1 MTDERDPHPE
11 HEEHEEHDDPVIS
24 SRVPTSGSARADG
37 DVAGAGSGVRGAI
50 QHVVESVVDFSI
62 RRPFLV
68 VLIAIGI
75 LIGAKQYTTRLELKS
90 DFLELLPRDSPG
102 FIAFEQQLKRMGG
115 GASLNIIV
123 ESPDRKA
130 NERYIDEI
138 ARRVVAMAEA
148 RKKCVVDACGTAFI
162 EEDLRDTKKSGPTCA
177 ERCGPEL
184 ISYVES
190 GTKEVRQFFEGNKW
204 LYADLADLENAD
216 NTLDRQIAI
225 KSGMVSNLE
234 GDDDDLGGDKGDKK
248 KPAAAD
254 GGAADAG
261 SEKKSALGMDE
272 FHDRWEQKG
281 HKNDDF
287 PTGYFATTD
296 GTMLGIR
303 IVSPTT
309 GTGDKGGDL
318 LLKQVEGLVKEMNA
332 PSYHPDMKVGFA
344 GDIPN
349 AIAEKD
355 SIVSEAAYATGIAT
369 VLILLGI
376 FTFFRS
382 FSALVVMLFP
392 TTVGIACA
400 YSFATATFGYVNTSG
415 AFLGAIILG
424 NGINYPIVLLS
435 RYREFV
441 ARGMTPEAAKK
452 AAVWNA
458 FRAELVGASVAG
470 IAYGSLVITRFRGF
484 SQFGMIGFVG
494 MLLVWLSIIPLVPAI
509 VTIFERFRARP
520 RVAAFVKARDEIFD
534 MPAFSWLF
542 TKVDASGTSGPVI
555 RLIARATE
563 KKPGWFL
570 GLAALITVVALVKIP
585 AFLRD
590 PWEYNFAHL
599 GSSSSK
605 EEGGA
610 GGWSSKAEKVFGG
623 KMNIAGARML
633 ATSAAQV
640 PAVKAQILANDA
652 KDPQGKLVDE
662 VNSIADLMPGTDDEQ
677 KAKLAVLDRIRDRL
691 TERVLFD
698 MTPEEQKKLLEMKP
712 PETLR
717 LIEHKDVPPLLRRRF
732 EEKNGTIGT
741 VFYVK
746 FINLSF
752 SDGHNLLRIA
762 KTTDNVTLP
771 DGTVVKTASRSTIFA
786 EMIRSMERD
795 GPLASF
801 ASLGAVAVV
810 VIIATGTKRGAI
822 AVLLSLIM
830 GVIWMIGGA
839 AWTDLKLNFLN
850 FIALPITFG
859 IGCEYPFNIFDR
871 SRLLGGDVALA
882 VRRSGG
888 AVALCS
894 YTTIVGYGSLLF
906 ADNQALQSFGR
917 LAASGEITCILCA
930 MLVLPS
936 LLHVWKRRKPRRAV
950 A

>member
-1 MTDERDPHPE
+1 MSDH
-11 HEEHEEHDDPVIS
+11 
-24 SRVPTSGSARADG
+24 DG
-37 DVAGAGSGVRGAI
+37 DVSHGSTSFVRRIVDGV
-50 QHVVESVVDFSI
+50 VNFSI
-62 RRPFLV
+62 QRPVIVL
-68 VLIAIGI
+68 LIALAI
-75 LIGAKQYTTRLELKS
+75 LLGAKQYTTRLELRS

-102 FIAFEQQLKRMGG
+102 FIAFEAQLKRMGG
-115 GASLNIIV
+115 GATLLVIA

-130 NERYIDEI
+130 NERWIDDLSK
-138 ARRVVAMAEA
+138 RVVAIADA
-148 RKKCVVDACGTAFI
+148 RKKCVQDACGEAV
-162 EEDLRDTKKSGPTCA
+162 LASGLKDQAPACA
-177 ERCGPEL
+177 QKCGPEL
-184 ISYVES
+184 VSYVES
-190 GTKEVRQFFEGNKW
+190 GTKDTREFFQNNKW

-216 NTLDRQIAI
+216 TTLDHQIAL

-234 GDDDDLGGDKGDKK
+234 GDDDDNLDGPKKGAPAGDAGTGD
-248 KPAAAD
+248 AGTGE
-254 GGAADAG
+254 GGAN
-261 SEKKSALGMDE
+261 EKKSTLGMDE
-272 FHDRWEQKG
+272 FHDRWEEKG

-303 IVSPTT
+303 IISPTT
-309 GTGDKGGDL
+309 GTGDRGGDL
-318 LLKQVEGLVKEMNA
+318 LLAQVDGLVKELD
-332 PSYHPDMKVGFA
+332 PSKYHPQMRVGFA

-349 AIAEKD
+349 AIAEKE
-355 SIVSEAAYATGIAT
+355 SIVSEAAYATGAAT
-369 VLILLGI
+369 LLILLGI
-376 FTFFRS
+376 FAFFRS

-392 TTVGIACA
+392 ALVGVACA

-424 NGINYPIVLLS
+424 NGINYPIVLLA

-441 ARGMTPEAAKK
+441 ARGMTPEVAKR

-484 SQFGMIGFVG
+484 NQFGMIGFVG

-509 VTIFERFRARP
+509 ITVFEKMREWP
-520 RVAAFVKARDEIFD
+520 RVAALVRARDEILD
-534 MPAFSWLF
+534 MRAFSWLF
-542 TKVDASGTSGPVI
+542 TKIDTSGTSGPAIRFVARITERHSRPVLVI
-555 RLIARATE
+555 AA
-563 KKPGWFL
+563 FL
-570 GLAALITVVALVKIP
+570 TLVAAIKVP

-590 PWEYNFAHL
+590 PWEYNFARL

-605 EEGGA
+605 EETGA
-610 GGWSSKAEKVFGG
+610 GGWSLKAEKVFGG
-623 KMNIAGARML
+623 KMNVAGARML
-633 ATSAAQV
+633 ATTADQV

-652 KDPQGKLVDE
+652 KDPQGKLVEE
-662 VNSIADLMPGTDDEQ
+662 VNTIADLLPGTEAEQ
-677 KAKLAVLDRIRDRL
+677 KKKLAVLDSIRDRL

-698 MTPEEQKKLLEMKP
+698 MSPEERKKLLEMKP
-712 PETLR
+712 PETLKV
-717 LIEHKDVPPLLRRRF
+717 LVPENIPPLLRRRF
-732 EEKNGTIGT
+732 EEKNGTVGT

-746 FINLSF
+746 FIDISF

-801 ASLGAVAVV
+801 ASLAAVAVV
-810 VIIATGTKRGAI
+810 VIIATASGRGAI
-822 AVLLSLIM
+822 CVLASLVM
-830 GVIWMIGGA
+830 GVVWMVGGA
-839 AWTDLKLNFLN
+839 AWSDMKLNFLN

-871 SRLLGGDVALA
+871 SRLLNGDVTMA

-894 YTTIVGYGSLLF
+894 YTTMVGYGSLLF

-917 LAASGEITCILCA
+917 LAASGEITCIVCA
-930 MLVLPS
+930 MIVLPA
-936 LLHVWKRRKPRRAV
+936 LLHEWKQRRT
-950 A
+950 

>member
-1 MTDERDPHPE
+1 VTDEKAPDPE
-11 HEEHEEHDDPVIS
+11 HDEHEEHDDPVIS
-24 SRVPTSGSARADG
+24 TKQNLANSGSFTANG
-37 DVAGAGSGVRGAI
+37 DLVRTGTGVRGTI
-50 QHVVESVVDFSI
+50 QHIVESVVDFSI

-75 LIGAKQYTTRLELKS
+75 LLAAKQYTTRLELKS

-130 NERYIDEI
+130 NERYIDEVSS
-138 ARRVVAMAEA
+138 RVMAVADA
-148 RKKCVVDACGTAFI
+148 RKKCVVDACGPGHV
-162 EEDLRDTKKSGPTCA
+162 EEDLRDAKRTVATCS

-184 ISYVES
+184 VSYVET
-190 GTKEVRQFFEGNKW
+190 GTKEVRAFFQGNKW
-204 LYADLADLENAD
+204 LYADLSDLENAD
-216 NTLDRQIAI
+216 STLDHQIAM

-234 GDDDDLGGDKGDKK
+234 GDDDDLGGEKK

-254 GGAADAG
+254 GGAPAG
-261 SEKKSALGMDE
+261 EEKKAALGMDE

-281 HKNDDF
+281 KKNDDF
-287 PTGYFATTD
+287 PTGYFATPD

-318 LLKQVEGLVKEMNA
+318 LLKQVEGIVKELNA
-332 PSYHPDMKVGFA
+332 PSFHPDMKVGFA

-349 AIAEKD
+349 AIAEKE
-355 SIVSEAAYATGIAT
+355 SIVSEAAWATGIAT
-369 VLILLGI
+369 LLILFGI
-376 FTFFRS
+376 FTYFRS

-392 TTVGIACA
+392 TVVGIACA

-441 ARGMTPEAAKK
+441 ARGMTPDAAKK

-520 RVAAFVKARDEIFD
+520 RVAAFVKRRDALFD
-534 MPAFSWLF
+534 KPAVSWLF
-542 TKVDASGTSGPVI
+542 THVDASGTSGPVI

-570 GLAALITVVALVKIP
+570 AAAAVITVVALVKIP
-585 AFLRD
+585 AFLKD

-605 EEGGA
+605 QDNGA
-610 GGWSSKAEKVFGG
+610 GAWSSKAEKVFGG

-633 ATSAAQV
+633 AASAAQV

-662 VNSIADLMPGTDDEQ
+662 VNSIADLMPGTDEEQ

-698 MTPEEQKKLLEMKP
+698 MSPEDRKKLLEMKP
-712 PETLR
+712 PETLKV
-717 LIEHKDVPPLLRRRF
+717 IEQKDIPALMRRRF

-746 FINLSF
+746 FIDLSF

-871 SRLLGGDVALA
+871 SRMLGGDIALA

-894 YTTIVGYGSLLF
+894 FTTTIGYGSLLF
-906 ADNQALQSFGR
+906 ADNQALKSFGR
-917 LAASGEITCILCA
+917 LAASGEITSIVCA

-936 LLHVWKRRKPRRAV
+936 LLHVWKRRKAKRPPA
-950 A
+950 

>member
-1 MTDERDPHPE
+1 VSDEKDPLHPE
-11 HEEHEEHDDPVIS
+11 DDETDDPVVS
-24 SRVPTSGSARADG
+24 SRRGPASGPSSRADG
-37 DVAGAGSGVRGAI
+37 DVARAGAGLRGTI
-50 QHVVESVVDFSI
+50 QWVVESVVDFSI

-68 VLIAIGI
+68 ILIAIGI
-75 LIGAKQYTTRLELKS
+75 LVGAKFYTTRLELRS

-102 FIAFEQQLKRMGG
+102 FIAFEEQLKRMGG

-123 ESPDRKA
+123 ESPDRRA
-130 NERYIDEI
+130 NERYIDDLSK
-138 ARRVVAMAEA
+138 RVTDMAEA
-148 RKKCVVDACGTAFI
+148 RRKCVVDACGTAAI
-162 EEDLRDTKKSGPTCA
+162 SEDLRDTKQTGPACA

-190 GTKEVRQFFEGNKW
+190 GTKEVRAFFKGNKW

-234 GDDDDLGGDKGDKK
+234 GDDDDLGGA
-248 KPAAAD
+248 KP
-254 GGAADAG
+254 AADAG
-261 SEKKSALGMDE
+261 GDGGAPEKKATLGMDE
-272 FHDRWEQKG
+272 FHDRWEEKG

-287 PTGYFATTD
+287 PTGYFATAD

-303 IVSPTT
+303 IISPTT

-318 LLKQVEGLVKEMNA
+318 LLAKIDTLVKEMNA
-332 PSYHPDMKVGFA
+332 PSYNAQMKVGFA

-355 SIVSEAAYATGIAT
+355 SIVSEAAYATGIAAI
-369 VLILLGI
+369 LILFGI

-392 TTVGIACA
+392 AAVGIACA

-441 ARGMTPEAAKK
+441 ARGMTPDAAKK

-494 MLLVWLSIIPLVPAI
+494 MLLVWLSLIPLVPAL
-509 VTIFERFRARP
+509 VTVFERFRAVP
-520 RVAAFVKARDEIFD
+520 EVAAFVKARNEIFD

-555 RLIARATE
+555 RLVARMTE
-563 KKPGWFL
+563 RRPWWFL
-570 GLAALITVVALVKIP
+570 GLAAGITLVALVKLP
-585 AFLRD
+585 SFLRD

-633 ATSAAQV
+633 AASAEQV
-640 PAVKAQILANDA
+640 PAVKAQIIANDA

-662 VNSIADLMPGTDDEQ
+662 VNTIADLMPGTDAEQ
-677 KAKLAVLDRIRDRL
+677 KAKLVVLDRIRDRL

-698 MTPEEQKKLLEMKP
+698 MSPDEQKKLLEMRP
-712 PETLR
+712 PDTLK
-717 LIEHKDVPPLLRRRF
+717 LLEKKDVPALLRRRF

-746 FINLSF
+746 FIDLSF

-810 VIIATGTKRGAI
+810 VIIATGTRRGAI

-830 GVIWMIGGA
+830 GVVWMVGGA
-839 AWTDLKLNFLN
+839 AWTDMKLNFLN

-859 IGCEYPFNIFDR
+859 IGCEYPFNIYDR
-871 SRLLGGDVALA
+871 SRLLGGDVTLA

-894 YTTIVGYGSLLF
+894 YTTMVGYGSLLF

-917 LAASGEITCILCA
+917 LAAGGEITCILCA

-936 LLHVWKRRKPRRAV
+936 LLHVWKQRKRARS
-950 A
+950 

>member
-1 MTDERDPHPE
+1 MSEEQDPLHA
-11 HEEHEEHDDPVIS
+11 EEDEHDDPVVS
-24 SRVPTSGSARADG
+24 SRVGPSSRADG
-37 DVAGAGSGVRGAI
+37 DVAAAAGGVRGTI
-50 QHVVESVVDFSI
+50 QRVVEGVVDFSI

-68 VLIAIGI
+68 ILIAIAI

-138 ARRVVAMAEA
+138 ARRVVDMAET
-148 RKKCVVDACGTAFI
+148 RKKCLVAACGTAFI
-162 EEDLRDTKKSGPTCA
+162 EEDLRNTKKTAPTCA
-177 ERCGPEL
+177 EKCGPEL
-184 ISYVES
+184 VSYVES
-190 GTKEVRQFFEGNKW
+190 GTKEVREFFKGNKW

-216 NTLDRQIAI
+216 STLDRQIAI

-234 GDDDDLGGDKGDKK
+234 GDDDDLESPK
-248 KPAAAD
+248 KPAA
-254 GGAADAG
+254 GADAG
-261 SEKKSALGMDE
+261 ADGAAGDGGVPEKKATLGMDE
-272 FHDRWEQKG
+272 FHDRWEQQG

-318 LLKQVEGLVKEMNA
+318 LLAKVEALVKEMNA
-332 PSYHPDMKVGFA
+332 PSYHPQMKVGFA

-369 VLILLGI
+369 LLILFGV

-441 ARGMTPEAAKK
+441 ARGMTPGAAKK

-509 VTIFERFRARP
+509 VTVFERFRELP
-520 RVAAFVKARDEIFD
+520 RVAAFVKARDAHFD
-534 MPAFSWLF
+534 RRAFSWMF

-555 RLIARATE
+555 RLIAHVTE
-563 KKPGWFL
+563 RKPWWFL
-570 GLAALITVVALVKIP
+570 GVATAITLVAIVKIP

-633 ATSAAQV
+633 ATSAEQV

-662 VNSIADLMPGTDDEQ
+662 VNTIADLMPGTDPEQ
-677 KAKLAVLDRIRDRL
+677 KAKLAVLERIRDRL

-698 MTPEEQKKLLEMKP
+698 MSPDEQKKLLEMKP
-712 PETLR
+712 PETLKV
-717 LIEHKDVPPLLRRRF
+717 IEKKDVPALLRRRF

-746 FINLSF
+746 FIELSF

-762 KTTDNVTLP
+762 KTTDNVTLT

-795 GPLASF
+795 GPLASL
-801 ASLGAVAVV
+801 ASLAAVSVV
-810 VIIATGTKRGAI
+810 VIIATGTRRGAI
-822 AVLLSLIM
+822 AVLVSLIM
-830 GVIWMIGGA
+830 GVIWMVGGA
-839 AWTDLKLNFLN
+839 AWTDMKLNFLN

-859 IGCEYPFNIFDR
+859 IGCEYPFNIYDR
-871 SRLLGGDVALA
+871 SRLLGGNVTLA

-936 LLHVWKRRKPRRAV
+936 LLHVWRRRRTKA

>member
-1 MTDERDPHPE
+1 
-11 HEEHEEHDDPVIS
+11 
-24 SRVPTSGSARADG
+24 
-37 DVAGAGSGVRGAI
+37 
-50 QHVVESVVDFSI
+50 
-62 RRPFLV
+62 
-68 VLIAIGI
+68 
-75 LIGAKQYTTRLELKS
+75 
-90 DFLELLPRDSPG
+90 
-102 FIAFEQQLKRMGG
+102 
-115 GASLNIIV
+115 
-123 ESPDRKA
+123 
-130 NERYIDEI
+130 
-138 ARRVVAMAEA
+138 
-148 RKKCVVDACGTAFI
+148 
-162 EEDLRDTKKSGPTCA
+162 
-177 ERCGPEL
+177 
-184 ISYVES
+184 
-190 GTKEVRQFFEGNKW
+190 
-204 LYADLADLENAD
+204 
-216 NTLDRQIAI
+216 
-225 KSGMVSNLE
+225 MVSNLE
-234 GDDDDLGGDKGDKK
+234 GDDDDLGGAKK
-248 KPAAAD
+248 KPATGDAGAAD
-254 GGAADAG
+254 GGGGAGAGAD
-261 SEKKSALGMDE
+261 EKKSALGMDE
-272 FHDRWEQKG
+272 FHDRWEEKS
-281 HKNDDF
+281 HKHDDF

-318 LLKQVEGLVKEMNA
+318 LLKQVEGVVKEMNA
-332 PSYHPDMKVGFA
+332 PSFHKDMKVGFA

-349 AIAEKD
+349 AIAEKE

-369 VLILLGI
+369 LLILFGI

-441 ARGMTPEAAKK
+441 ARGMTPDAAKK

-509 VTIFERFRARP
+509 VTIFEKFRARP
-520 RVAAFVKARDEIFD
+520 RVAAFVKKRDALFD
-534 MPAFSWLF
+534 KPAISWLF
-542 TKVDASGTSGPVI
+542 TKVDGSGTSGPII
-555 RLIARATE
+555 RLIARITE

-570 GLAALITVVALVKIP
+570 AAAGLITVVALVKVP
-585 AFLRD
+585 AFLKD

-605 EEGGA
+605 KDDGA
-610 GGWSSKAEKVFGG
+610 GAWSSKAEKVFGG

-662 VNSIADLMPGTDDEQ
+662 VNTIADLMPGTDADQ

-698 MTPEEQKKLLEMKP
+698 MSPDERKKLLEMKP
-712 PETLR
+712 PETLK
-717 LIEHKDVPPLLRRRF
+717 LIEQKDIPALMRRRF

-746 FINLSF
+746 FIDLSF

-762 KTTDNVTLP
+762 KTTDNVTLG

-871 SRLLGGDVALA
+871 SRLLGGDIALA

-917 LAASGEITCILCA
+917 LAASGEITCIVCA

-936 LLHVWKRRKPRRAV
+936 LLQVWKRRKAKRV
-950 A
+950 AT

>member
-1 MTDERDPHPE
+1 MNE
-11 HEEHEEHDDPVIS
+11 HEHEQDPEHDDPAA
-24 SRVPTSGSARADG
+24 TSQRSGNPEG
-37 DVAGAGSGVRGAI
+37 DVQRAGGSRGVVRRA
-50 QHVVESVVDFSI
+50 VESIVTFSI
-62 RRPFLV
+62 RRPWTV
-68 VLIAIGI
+68 ILIALGV
-75 LIGAKQYTTRLELKS
+75 LLAAKQYTTRLELKS

-123 ESPDRKA
+123 QSPDREA
-130 NERYIDEI
+130 NQRFIDDV
-138 ARRVVAMAEA
+138 ARRVEAMADA
-148 RKKCVVDACGTAFI
+148 RKKCVVDACGSMPADD
-162 EEDLRDTKKSGPTCA
+162 DLRAGKKHGPTCA
-177 ERCGPEL
+177 TRCGPEL

-190 GTKEVRQFFEGNKW
+190 GTKEVRSFFEQNKW

-216 NTLDRQIAI
+216 NTLDHQIAM
-225 KSGMVSNLE
+225 KSGLVSDLE
-234 GDDDDLGGDKGDKK
+234 EDD
-248 KPAAAD
+248 
-254 GGAADAG
+254 GAAKGAAKAG
-261 SEKKSALGMDE
+261 GPEKKSSLGMDE
-272 FHDRWEQKG
+272 FHDRWEKKA

-287 PTGYFATTD
+287 PTGYFATAD

-318 LLKQVEGLVKEMNA
+318 LLADVDHLVKELRPA
-332 PSYHPDMKVGFA
+332 GYHPQMEVGYA

-369 VLILLGI
+369 VLILLGV
-376 FTFFRS
+376 FAFFRS
-382 FSALVVMLFP
+382 FSALAVMLFP
-392 TTVGIACA
+392 TSVGIACA

-424 NGINYPIVLLS
+424 NGINYPVVLLS

-441 ARGMTPEAAKK
+441 ARGMTPDEAKK

-509 VTIFERFRARP
+509 VTVVERMRERPGVARFLVRRN
-520 RVAAFVKARDEIFD
+520 RVLDHKAL
-534 MPAFSWLF
+534 SWLF
-542 TKVDASGTSGPVI
+542 TNVDSTGTSGP
-555 RLIARATE
+555 LIKATARATE
-563 KKPGWFL
+563 RRPWIFL
-570 GLAALITVVALVKIP
+570 GLAAVITLVALVKVP
-585 AFLRD
+585 SFLRD

-605 EEGGA
+605 TGSGA
-610 GGWSSKAEKVFGG
+610 GAWSSKAEKVFGG

-633 ATSAAQV
+633 ATTPEQV

-662 VNSIADLMPGTDDEQ
+662 VSTIADLMPGTREEQ
-677 KAKLAVLDRIRDRL
+677 QAKLDVLERIRDRL
-691 TERVLFD
+691 TERVMFD
-698 MTPEEQKKLLEMKP
+698 MSPDERKKLEEMRP
-712 PETLR
+712 PEALKV
-717 LIEHKDVPPLLRRRF
+717 IEPKDIPALLRRRF

-746 FINLSF
+746 FIDLSF

-801 ASLGAVAVV
+801 ASLAAVAVV

-822 AVLLSLIM
+822 AVLLSLIT
-830 GVIWMIGGA
+830 GVIWMVGGA

-871 SRLLGGDVALA
+871 TRLLGGNVTLA

-888 AVALCS
+888 AVLLCS
-894 YTTIVGYGSLLF
+894 YTTVIGYGSLLF

-917 LAASGEITCILCA
+917 LAASGEITCIVCA

-936 LLHVWKRRKPRRAV
+936 LLHVWKRRRAR
-950 A
+950 AAAL

>member
-1 MTDERDPHPE
+1 MSDE
-11 HEEHEEHDDPVIS
+11 HEAHDDPVIS
-24 SRVPTSGSARADG
+24 SRISGSRISGSPEG
-37 DVAGAGSGVRGAI
+37 DVAGVSVRGAFRRF
-50 QHVVESVVDFSI
+50 VEGVVDFSI
-62 RRPFLV
+62 NRPWLV
-68 VLIAIGI
+68 VLIAIGV
-75 LIGAKQYTTRLELKS
+75 LVAAQQYTQRLELKS

-115 GASLNIIV
+115 GAQLNIIV

-130 NERYIDEI
+130 NERYIDEVSK
-138 ARRVVAMAEA
+138 RVASMSEA
-148 RKKCVVDACGTAFI
+148 HKKCVLDACGTTAI
-162 EEDLRDTKKSGPTCA
+162 DEDLRDTKKHGPPCA
-177 ERCGPEL
+177 AKCGPEL
-184 ISYVES
+184 VSYVES
-190 GTKEVRQFFEGNKW
+190 GTKEVRAFFKGNKW

-216 NTLDRQIAI
+216 STLDRQIAI

-234 GDDDDLGGDKGDKK
+234 GDDDDLEGAKK
-248 KPAAAD
+248 TADAGD
-254 GGAADAG
+254 GGAFEGGAPD
-261 SEKKSALGMDE
+261 KKATLGMDE

-281 HKNDDF
+281 SKNDDF
-287 PTGYFATTD
+287 PTGYFANAA
-296 GTMLGIR
+296 GNLLGMR
-303 IVSPTT
+303 IISPTT

-318 LLKQVEGLVKEMNA
+318 LLAKVEAIVKEMNA
-332 PSYHPDMKVGFA
+332 PSYHPQMKVGFA

-355 SIVSEAAYATGIAT
+355 SIVSQAATATGIAT

-376 FTFFRS
+376 FAFFRS
-382 FSALVVMLFP
+382 FSALVIMLAP
-392 TTVGIACA
+392 AVVGIACA

-441 ARGMTPEAAKK
+441 ARGMTPDAAKK

-494 MLLVWLSIIPLVPAI
+494 MLLVWLSIIPLVPAL
-509 VTIFERFRARP
+509 VTLFERMRARP
-520 RVAAFVKARDEIFD
+520 RMAAFVKARNEIFD
-534 MPAFSWLF
+534 MKPFSWLL
-542 TKVDASGTSGPVI
+542 TKVDATGSSGPVI
-555 RLIARATE
+555 RLVAQLTARR
-563 KKPGWFL
+563 PWLFL
-570 GLAALITVVALVKIP
+570 GLASVISLVALVKIP

-590 PWEYNFAHL
+590 PWEYNFARL
-599 GSSSSK
+599 GSTSSK
-605 EEGGA
+605 VEGGA
-610 GGWSSKAEKVFGG
+610 GDWSTKAEVVFGG

-633 ATSAAQV
+633 ATSPEQV
-640 PAVKAQILANDA
+640 PAVKAQILTNDA
-652 KDPQGKLVDE
+652 KDPQGKLVAE
-662 VNSIADLMPGTDDEQ
+662 VNTIADLMPGPESEQ

-698 MTPEEQKKLLEMKP
+698 MSPEEQKKLLEMKP

-717 LIEHKDVPPLLRRRF
+717 VIEPRDIPALMRRRF

-746 FINLSF
+746 FIDLSF

-801 ASLGAVAVV
+801 ASLAAVAVV
-810 VIIATGTKRGAI
+810 VLIATGNRRGAI
-822 AVLLSLIM
+822 AVLVSLVM
-830 GVIWMIGGA
+830 GVIWMVGGA
-839 AWTDLKLNFLN
+839 AWTDMKLNFLN

-871 SRLLGGDVALA
+871 SRLLGGNVKLA
-882 VRRSGG
+882 VERSGG

-894 YTTIVGYGSLLF
+894 FTTMVGYGSLLF

-917 LAASGEITCILCA
+917 LAASGEITCVICA
-930 MLVLPS
+930 MFVLPS
-936 LLHVWKRRKPRRAV
+936 LLTVWTQRRKAKPA
-950 A
+950 

>member
-1 MTDERDPHPE
+1 MSGGEDHE
-11 HEEHEEHDDPVIS
+11 HDHEHDDPVIS
-24 SRVPTSGSARADG
+24 SRMGPTSGSSEG
-37 DVAGAGSGVRGAI
+37 DIAKSEAGVRAVI
-50 QHVVESVVDFSI
+50 RRLVEGVVDFSI
-62 RRPFLV
+62 RRPFVV
-68 VLIAIGI
+68 VLIALGV
-75 LIGAKQYTTRLELKS
+75 LVAAKQYTTRLELKS
-90 DFLELLPRDSPG
+90 DFLELLPRDAPG

-115 GASLNIIV
+115 GASLNVIV

-138 ARRVVAMAEA
+138 ARRVVAMADA
-148 RKKCVVDACGTAFI
+148 RNTCVLDRCGTLAI
-162 EEDLRDTKKSGPTCA
+162 EEDLRDTKKKGPVCA
-177 ERCGPEL
+177 EKCGPEL
-184 ISYVES
+184 VSYVES
-190 GTKEVRQFFEGNKW
+190 GTKDVRAFFKGNKW

-216 NTLDRQIAI
+216 NTLDRQIAL

-234 GDDDDLGGDKGDKK
+234 GDDEDLEPSKKAAGDAG
-248 KPAAAD
+248 AGE
-254 GGAADAG
+254 GGAP
-261 SEKKSALGMDE
+261 EKKATLGMDE

-281 HKNDDF
+281 SKNDDF
-287 PTGYFATTD
+287 PTGYFANAE

-303 IVSPTT
+303 IISPTT

-318 LLKQVEGLVKEMNA
+318 LLAKVEAIVKELHA
-332 PSYHPDMKVGFA
+332 PSYHPQMKVGFA

-369 VLILLGI
+369 LLILLGV
-376 FTFFRS
+376 FAFFRS
-382 FSALVVMLFP
+382 FSAVVVMLLP
-392 TTVGIACA
+392 AAVGIACA

-424 NGINYPIVLLS
+424 NGINYPIVLLG

-441 ARGMTPEAAKK
+441 ARGMTPDAAKK

-494 MLLVWLSIIPLVPAI
+494 MLLVWLSIIPLVPAL
-509 VTIFERFRARP
+509 VTIFERMRAQP
-520 RVAAFVKARDEIFD
+520 RMAAFVKARDEMFD
-534 MPAFSWLF
+534 MKAFSWLF
-542 TKVDASGTSGPVI
+542 SRVDASGASGPVI
-555 RLIARATE
+555 RLIARVTARG
-563 KKPGWFL
+563 PWVFL
-570 GLAALITVVALVKIP
+570 ALAIAVTLVALVNIP
-585 AFLRD
+585 SFLRD
-590 PWEYNFAHL
+590 PWEYNFARL

-605 EEGGA
+605 QEGGA
-610 GGWSSKAEKVFGG
+610 GSWSQKAEVVFGG
-623 KMNIAGARML
+623 KMNISGARML
-633 ATSAAQV
+633 AAAPEQV
-640 PAVKAQILANDA
+640 PAVKAQIFANDA
-652 KDPQGKLVDE
+652 KDPQGKLVAE
-662 VNSIADLMPGTDDEQ
+662 INTIADLMPGTGEEQ
-677 KAKLAVLDRIRDRL
+677 KAKLTVLDRIRERL

-698 MTPEEQKKLLEMKP
+698 MSPDEQRKLLEMKP

-717 LIEHKDVPPLLRRRF
+717 IIEPKDIPALMRRRF

-746 FINLSF
+746 FIDLSF

-762 KTTDNVTLP
+762 KTTDNVTLQ
-771 DGTVVKTASRSTIFA
+771 DGTTVKTASRSTIFA

-810 VIIATGTKRGAI
+810 VMIATGNLRGAV
-822 AVLLSLIM
+822 AVLASLIM
-830 GVIWMIGGA
+830 GVIWMVGGA
-839 AWTDLKLNFLN
+839 AWTGMKLNFLN

-871 SRLLGGDVALA
+871 SRLLGGNVALA
-882 VRRSGG
+882 VQRSGG

-917 LAASGEITCILCA
+917 LAASGEITCIVCA

-936 LLHVWKRRKPRRAV
+936 LLHVWKQKRKAQL
-950 A
+950 AK